1 MIRQP
6 RLTLLA
12 LGLTSSLAL
21 TGCGNIISQ
30 QAAAA
35 TVGDTRITTTDLQ
48 HLVDR
53 SLANPEAKQTVG
65 ADPVAF
71 ERTALRRIISH
82 LIVVEAARTEGV
94 TVSGAD
100 VDGVFE
106 KFAEQTG
113 GVDALNAAAA
123 KAGIARSDL
132 KETLA
137 DVALRDALGDKLT
150 ASLTVPQ
157 AQLQQ
162 AYQQNIAQF
171 DKVRSAHILVAT
183 EAKAK
188 QLLSALKADPSQFA
202 TLAKTNSTDAGSKDK
217 GGDLGFQGRGALEKP
232 FEDAIFNNPPG
243 SLVLAHTQFGYH
255 VISVLERRTV
265 TFEQATVELRRQFLS
280 QQRTMAVEA
289 LLAKTAKRLGVDVNP
304 RFGAWDAGT
313 QQVVAVPVCNGNAV
327 ASASPRPGD
336 AANAPTPA
344 ATDQP
349 TPAPSCS

>member
-1 MIRQP
+1 VIRHP
-6 RLTLLA
+6 RLTLA
-12 LGLTSSLAL
+12 VLGLTSSLAL
-21 TGCGNIISQ
+21 TGCGNILSQ

-35 TVGDTRITTTDLQ
+35 TVGDQRITTTDLQ
-48 HLVDR
+48 KLVDR

-82 LIVVEAARTEGV
+82 LIVVQAAKDEGV
-94 TVSGAD
+94 TIDGAA
-100 VDGVFE
+100 VDGVYD

-113 GVDALNAAAA
+113 GIDALNAAAT
-123 KAGIARSDL
+123 KAGIAKEDL
-132 KETLA
+132 RETLS
-137 DVALRDALGDKLT
+137 DVALRDALADKLT

-157 AQLQQ
+157 EQLQQ

-171 DKVRSAHILVAT
+171 DKVRSAHILVDT

-188 QLLSALKADPSQFA
+188 QLLAALKADPSKFA
-202 TLAKTNSTDAGSKDK
+202 SFAKTYSTDTGSKDK
-217 GGDLGFQGRGALEKP
+217 GGDLGYQGRGALEKP

-243 SLVLAHTQFGYH
+243 SLVLAKTQFGYH
-255 VISVLERRTV
+255 VISVIDRRTV

-280 QQRTMAVEA
+280 QQRTVAVEA

-304 RFGAWDAGT
+304 RFGEWDAAT
-313 QQVVAVPVCNGNAV
+313 QQVVAVPSCKGNAV

-336 AANAPTPA
+336 APAADPA
-344 ATDQP
+344 ATDTP